1 MLINIVL
8 SFFACLTIFQFI
20 KASFK
25 THSKERELE
34 AKRYFEGSLSNGDQ
48 DSTFGLALHFKDGA
62 YRFSK
67 QTKNRPIYI
76 LGN

>member
-1 MLINIVL
+1 MFINILL
-8 SFFACLTIFQFI
+8 SFFVLITIIQFV
-20 KASFK
+20 KASLK
-25 THSKERELE
+25 TYSKERKLE

-67 QTKNRPIYI
+67 QTKNRPTYI

>member
-1 MLINIVL
+1 MFINIVL
-8 SFFACLTIFQFI
+8 SFFAFITIIQFL
-20 KASFK
+20 KASLK

-34 AKRYFEGSLSNGDQ
+34 AKRYFEGSLSKGEA

-67 QTKNRPIYI
+67 QTKNRPTYI
-76 LGN
+76 LGS